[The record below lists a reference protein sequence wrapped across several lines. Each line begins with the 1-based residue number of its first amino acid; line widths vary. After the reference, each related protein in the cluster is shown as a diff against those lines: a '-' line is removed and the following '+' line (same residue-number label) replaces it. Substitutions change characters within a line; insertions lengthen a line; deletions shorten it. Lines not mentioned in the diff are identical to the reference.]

1 MKTLTQHVPTPEQL
15 TLIENPQ
22 PGVRLIRGAAGSGK
36 TTTALLMLRQLSALW
51 QRRKERQGLP
61 ETVNTIVI
69 TYNRTLKGYI
79 EDLANAQIKKSKG
92 LSLEVSTFGKW
103 SKSLCKNS
111 VIDGNRSKRKI
122 LRLVNDNNIT
132 LPKKF
137 LLDEIEYIKGRFLPS
152 KLGEY
157 IDCRRV
163 GRGNSPRVNSQL
175 RTTLV
180 QNVINPYNEWKED
193 EGISDWNDLAIATM
207 GKADRPIYDIII
219 ADEAQDLSANQV
231 RSLMSCAAKPSSVV
245 FVLDAAQ
252 RIYPRGFTWK
262 EAGISITPER
272 SYKLKDNH
280 RNTVEICKFATPL
293 LDGLDL
299 GDDGSLPNLNSCK
312 KSGSKPIVIEAK
324 YSKQVEYVLDYI
336 NSYIDLSVESV
347 AFMHPLGWFNY
358 LKPELRK
365 KTLGFVEITR
375 QSAWPK
381 GPENIALS
389 TMHSAKG
396 LEFDHVIILGLNEE
410 NTPHGEDPEDATF
423 ENLRRMLAVAITR
436 ARESVILGYKAEE
449 GSSLLSLLDPETYLK
464 KVL

>member
-1 MKTLTQHVPTPEQL
+1 MKILHTQLPTPEQL
-15 TLIENPQ
+15 KLIENPE

-36 TTTALLMLRQLSALW
+36 TTTALLMLRQLATFW
-51 QRRKERQGLP
+51 ERRKIRQELAG
-61 ETVNTIVI
+61 TVNALVI

-79 EDLANAQIKKSKG
+79 EKLAKEQVKESKK
-92 LSLEVSTFGKW
+92 LSLKISTFGKW
-103 SKSLCKNS
+103 SKSLCPNS
-111 VIDGNRSKRKI
+111 TIEKARSEREI
-122 LRLVNDNNIT
+122 LRLVNYNEIT

-137 LLDEIEYIKGRFLPS
+137 LLDEIEYITGRFLPAN
-152 KLGEY
+152 LGEY

-163 GRGNSPRVNSQL
+163 GRGNSPRVSRPL
-175 RTTLV
+175 RERIV
-180 QNVINPYNEWKED
+180 NDVINPYNKWKED
-193 EGISDWNDLAIATM
+193 EDISDWNDLAIAVM
-207 GKADRPIYDIII
+207 EKQDRPKYDIII

-231 RSLMSCAAKPSSVV
+231 RSLMSCAADPSSIV

-272 SYKLKDNH
+272 SYMLKDNH
-280 RNTVEICKFATPL
+280 RNTVEICKFATPVL
-293 LDGLDL
+293 EGLDL
-299 GDDGSLPNLNSCK
+299 GDDGTLPNLNSCK
-312 KSGSKPIVIEAK
+312 KSGAKPIVIEAR
-324 YSKQVEYVLDYI
+324 YSKQVEYVLGHI

-347 AFMHPLGWFNY
+347 AFLHPGGWFKH
-358 LKPELRK
+358 LKRELK
-365 KTLGFVEITR
+365 NKALGFKEITR

-396 LEFDHVIILGLNEE
+396 LEFDHVMILGYNEE
-410 NTPHGEDPEDATF
+410 NTPHGEEPGDTTF

-436 ARESVILGYKAEE
+436 ARKSVILGYKAGE
-449 GSSLLSLLDPETYLK
+449 GSSLLLLLDPVTYQK